1 MKQFFL
7 ARTSPLLLVNK
18 CTVSFF
24 FSASHPT
31 DLVLDWQAQ
40 VLERREADGQDL
52 QGIAKI
58 MAILGMI
65 IMIIMSSGATFC
77 YPDLIK

>member
-1 MKQFFL
+1 MHCFI
-7 ARTSPLLLVNK
+7 
-18 CTVSFF
+18 F